1 MDPLRCVVCAAL
13 LPVALAGQS
22 PTLAATAGTPF
33 ELAVEH
39 LGIAP
44 RSAASIAEGTD
55 ILDGLSLTVASG
67 QAHGSLSFQATA
79 GRITTFESHVACA
92 ATTFGTTGGAVLAAN
107 ADFRLSLANAL
118 PTSGVLAIW
127 IHTVPSGGQP
137 GYGIFQVDLDDNGTW
152 DIAGNPFGPHEVYG
166 EFTRVVGSTPL
177 PIRIALNGS
186 CTMPANDI
194 GDFSADVY
202 VRWMPDSAAV
212 TSYGNPCGLDL
223 AEQRLPGG
231 EYTFSLLQGPTVGTY
246 LLLGDVQRNT
256 PLNLPPYCALLT
268 EIDFFAHWPS
278 GIFVVP
284 YVALPPG
291 FLLHVQAVR
300 FETPQ
305 STLLSNGLRL
315 QMGT

>member
-22 PTLAATAGTPF
+22 PTLTATAGHKF
-33 ELAVEH
+33 ALAVEH
-39 LGIAP
+39 QNV
-44 RSAASIAEGTD
+44 AARATAAVDEGCD
-55 ILDGLSLTVASG
+55 VRDGLNLAVASG
-67 QAHGSLSFQATA
+67 QAHGSLSFQVTA

-92 ATTFGTTGGAVLAAN
+92 ATTFGTPGGAVLAAD
-107 ADFRLSLANAL
+107 ADFRLSLATAQ

-127 IHTVPSGGQP
+127 IHTVPSGGWP
-137 GYGIFQVDLDDNGTW
+137 GHGNFQVDLDDNGTW
-152 DIAGNPFGPHEVYG
+152 DLAGTPFGPHEVYG

-177 PIRIALNGS
+177 PIRILLHGS

-194 GDFSADVY
+194 GDFSADVF

-231 EYTFSLLQGPTVGTY
+231 DYTFSLLQGPTVGTY

-278 GIFVVP
+278 GTFVVP

-291 FLLHVQAVR
+291 FLIHVQAVR